1 MDHHNKED
9 LLAEETYY
17 YNQKFY
23 DIVNQEDWE
32 IDVDVDEE
40 PIIVRQ
46 FIFIGD
52 LPENSYIVPTQIPG
66 VWLNIN
72 LGFDVEEGDDNAW

>member
-1 MDHHNKED
+1 M
-9 LLAEETYY
+9 AEETYY

>member
-1 MDHHNKED
+1 M
-9 LLAEETYY
+9 AEETYY

-23 DIVNQEDWE
+23 NIVNQEDWE

>member
-1 MDHHNKED
+1 MP
-9 LLAEETYY
+9 EETYY

-23 DIVNQEDWE
+23 DIVNQENWE

>member
-1 MDHHNKED
+1 
-9 LLAEETYY
+9 LAEETYY

>member
-1 MDHHNKED
+1 M
-9 LLAEETYY
+9 AEETYY

-23 DIVNQEDWE
+23 EIVNQEDWE